1 MAVVV
6 HVHNPFEPA
15 DSEVHK
21 VRRPMTLRRFVSR
34 RRELRRHTS
43 VRAVGNGGAG
53 GGRRKVR
60 DFDLPTICK
69 HNGRIVLRA
78 NWSKTVIREGDVVVF
93 CTVPQGGMGGGG
105 GGGSNPLPLILA
117 VAIMVAA
124 PQLAPMLAGA
134 MFGATAT
141 MAGGA
146 FAAGTIGLSLM
157 TAGIGLAMS
166 AVAYGIMSLFV
177 QPPPP
182 TSAQTGGGSFGG
194 TSSQASPTYTLQAQG
209 NTARLGQPIPEL
221 FGQHLVYPDFAHQP
235 YQSFSG
241 NEQYLHYLL
250 TVTQG
255 WCVID
260 QVRAGE
266 TPVANF
272 PEIEWEMVEPGA
284 TVPTALVDPMMLV
297 SRDLAQIEL
306 PGSEAGSPWKGPF
319 IVNPATTVIEWVE
332 IDYVTPEGLYYA
344 NNTGGFDPRGFT
356 IELQLREIDDEG
368 APIGAWISIATPS
381 VTDATRTPGRFTS
394 GYATPSTGRFEA
406 QMRRLNEK
414 DLSTRA
420 GNSVQWFGLRG
431 RQPGTRT
438 FEGVTLL
445 AIKAR
450 ATGNLAGASS
460 RQFNC
465 IATRKL
471 PTWDAEEGAMTTTP
485 VATRN
490 PCDVAAYICLAQN
503 GARLAPRQ
511 VDLAGIYAHKA
522 DYDARGWTFDGVF
535 DTSTTCWEAIS
546 KVGRCVIAQPIIQG
560 PKVRLVRDLPST
572 AAAMIFTQRN
582 MRPGSLELTYVF
594 PDEKTADAV
603 EVEYIDRRS
612 WKPASVTVTL
622 PGSLAENPS
631 SLQLFGC
638 TKRAHAREVGYN
650 MARANKY
657 RRRIANYG
665 TELEGLLL
673 LYGDRVMLSHDMPR
687 WGQAAEA
694 IAFDDD
700 TRTLL
705 VDQPLTFESEGAH
718 YVGLRKLDGTMA
730 GPYVATAVPGE
741 RRTIVLG
748 PGVLP
753 ELSLD
758 GDAERT
764 HVVFGKGETYAKPLK
779 IIGVVPR
786 TALECDVIAIDD
798 DDRVYDP
805 IPPE

>member
-1 MAVVV
+1 MGVVL
-6 HVHNPFEPA
+6 HIHDPFNPME
-15 DSEVHK
+15 SEVHK
-21 VRRPMTLRRFVSR
+21 VDRPMTIRRFVSR
-34 RRELRRHTS
+34 RHELRRHTS
-43 VRAVGNGGAG
+43 VRPAAGGAS
-53 GGRRKVR
+53 RRKVR
-60 DFDLPTICK
+60 DFNRPTYCR
-69 HNGRIVLRA
+69 HNGRPVLRA
-78 NWSKTVIREGDVVVF
+78 DWSKTIIRAGDVVTFQALPVIE
-93 CTVPQGGMGGGG
+93 GGGGGG
-105 GGGSNPLPLILA
+105 GGGSNPLPIILA

-124 PQLAPMLAGA
+124 PYLAGL
-134 MFGATAT
+134 
-141 MAGGA
+141 
-146 FAAGTIGLSLM
+146 AAGVALGTTAAAAAASIGTLGMSLI
-157 TAGIGLAMS
+157 TAGVGLALS
-166 AVAYGIMSLFV
+166 AAAYGIMSLFV

-182 TSAQTGGGSFGG
+182 TNAQTGGGSFGG

-221 FGQHLVYPDFAHQP
+221 FGQHLVYPDFAHEP

-272 PEIEWEMVEPGA
+272 PEIEWEMVEPGG
-284 TVPTALVDPMMLV
+284 TVPTALVNPMMLV

-306 PGSEAGSPWKGPF
+306 PGSESGSPWKGPF
-319 IVNPATTVIEWVE
+319 TVNPATTVIDWVE

-344 NNTGGFDPRGFT
+344 NNTGGFDSRGFT
-356 IELQLREIDDEG
+356 IELQLRKIDDEG
-368 APIGAWISIATPS
+368 EPIGDWASIATPS

-394 GYATPSTGRFEA
+394 GWATPSTGRFEA
-406 QMRRLNEK
+406 RMRRINEK

-471 PTWDAEEGAMTTTP
+471 PTWDPEEGAMTTTP
-485 VATRN
+485 EPTRN
-490 PCDVAAYICLAQN
+490 PCDVVAYICLARN
-503 GARLAPRQ
+503 GARLKPRQ
-511 VDLAGIYAHKA
+511 VDLVGIYAHKA
-522 DYDARGWTFDGVF
+522 DYASRGWTFDAVF
-535 DTSTTCWEAIS
+535 DTSGTCWEAVS

-572 AAAMIFTQRN
+572 AAAMVFTPRN
-582 MRPGSLELTYVF
+582 IRKGTFELDYRF

-603 EVEYIDRRS
+603 EVGYVDRRS
-612 WKPASVTVTL
+612 WKPASVTVSL

-631 SLQLFGC
+631 SLELFGC
-638 TKRAHAREVGYN
+638 TNRPQAREVGYN
-650 MARANKY
+650 FARSNKY
-657 RRRIANYG
+657 RRRIVNYG
-665 TELEGLLL
+665 TEMEGLLL
-673 LYGDRVMLSHDMPR
+673 LYGDRVMVSHDMPR

-694 IAFDDD
+694 LEFDAGS
-700 TRTLL
+700 RTLL
-705 VDQPLTFESEGAH
+705 VDQRLQFESEGAH
-718 YVGLRKLDGTMA
+718 YVALRQLDGTMA
-730 GPYVATAVPGE
+730 GPYVATAVPGNPYA
-741 RRTIVLG
+741 IALG
-748 PGVLP
+748 EGVLP

-764 HVVFGKGETYAKPLK
+764 HIVFGVGETYAKPLK
-779 IIGVVPR
+779 IIGVMPR
-786 TALECDVIAIDD
+786 TALEADVIAIDD